1 MMYLG
6 YKLSSDWMN
15 PLRFLAGSLFN
26 WLGREE
32 RNADFFYRHIGAINE
47 QIAFMGFTHVRPR
60 FGILK
65 VQDDLGRQFEVKE
78 EIVFKTNFCHL
89 LHFKKIGI
97 GVQPKILLVA
107 PMSGHFATLLSGTV
121 KTLLK
126 DHDVYI
132 TDWLNVRDIP
142 LNKGKF
148 DFDSYVRHVIDFLKY
163 LGPRSHLMAVCQ
175 PTVACLV
182 ATAVM
187 SEDQDECVPMSLTLI
202 AGPIDVRNNPT
213 KVNDLANEKPISWF
227 KQRLLDTV
235 PGQYLG
241 RGRKVYP
248 GFLQLN
254 AFMRMNLARHKE
266 SFKKLY
272 EYRIAGEDEK
282 AQVIHE
288 FYDEYFAIMD
298 LSADFYIETIQKIFQ
313 DCDLPNGRLTFEGRL
328 VNPQKIRKTFLL
340 TVEGE
345 RDDICGIGQ
354 TLAAQDLCSALP
366 PFMKSH
372 HLQPGVGHYGV
383 FNGKR
388 WETQVYPVVRNLIQS
403 CQ

>member
-1 MMYLG
+1 MMYSA
-6 YKLSSDWMN
+6 YQQASHWMN
-15 PLRFLAGSLFN
+15 PLRYSAGSLFTLLN
-26 WLGREE
+26 NDDTKPGYV
-32 RNADFFYRHIGAINE
+32 YRYMKAMNE
-47 QIAFMGFTHVRPR
+47 QIALMGFTHVRPK
-60 FGILK
+60 FGIGE
-65 VQDDLGRQFEVKE
+65 VQDDLGHRFEVME
-78 EIVFKTNFCHL
+78 EVSVKTSFCHL
-89 LHFKKIGI
+89 LHFKKIGV
-97 GVQPKILLVA
+97 GPQPKILLVA

-148 DFDSYVRHVIDFLKY
+148 DFDSYVRHVIDFLEY
-163 LGPRSHLMAVCQ
+163 LGPHSHLMAVCQ

-187 SEDQDECVPMSLTLI
+187 SEDQHDCVPKSLTLM

-213 KVNDLANEKPISWF
+213 KVNDLANQKPLSWF
-227 KQRLLDTV
+227 KQKLIDTV
-235 PGQYLG
+235 PSQYQG

-248 GFLQLN
+248 GFVQLN
-254 AFMRMNLARHKE
+254 AFMSMNLERHKE

-282 AQVIHE
+282 AQVIHD

-313 DCDLPNGRLTFEGRL
+313 DYDLPNGCLTFEGRL

>member
-1 MMYLG
+1 
-6 YKLSSDWMN
+6 
-15 PLRFLAGSLFN
+15 
-26 WLGREE
+26 
-32 RNADFFYRHIGAINE
+32 
-47 QIAFMGFTHVRPR
+47 
-60 FGILK
+60 
-65 VQDDLGRQFEVKE
+65 
-78 EIVFKTNFCHL
+78 
-89 LHFKKIGI
+89 
-97 GVQPKILLVA
+97 
-107 PMSGHFATLLSGTV
+107 
-121 KTLLK
+121 
-126 DHDVYI
+126 
-132 TDWLNVRDIP
+132 
-142 LNKGKF
+142 
-148 DFDSYVRHVIDFLKY
+148 
-163 LGPRSHLMAVCQ
+163 MAVCQ
-175 PTVACLV
+175 PAVACLV

-187 SEDQDECVPMSLTLI
+187 SEDQDECVPMSLTLM

>member
-1 MMYLG
+1 
-6 YKLSSDWMN
+6 MN

-26 WLGREE
+26 WLCREE

-175 PTVACLV
+175 PAVACLV

-187 SEDQDECVPMSLTLI
+187 SEDQDECVPMSLTLM